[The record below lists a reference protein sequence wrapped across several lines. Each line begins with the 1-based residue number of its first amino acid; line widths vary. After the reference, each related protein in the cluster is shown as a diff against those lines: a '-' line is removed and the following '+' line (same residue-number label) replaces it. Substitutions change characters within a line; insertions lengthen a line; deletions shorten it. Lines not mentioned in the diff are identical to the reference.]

1 MNFFIFMKD
10 YKKKDDKEISLSQK
24 ELKEKKDNE
33 IFLNNMLKRM
43 KDKTY
48 I

>member
-24 ELKEKKDNE
+24 ELKEKKENE